1 MATAARPRI
10 GPHGRFFAT
19 KFVPVMLAIGVGAGV
34 SLGLSLRGEPVA
46 SAFWSQVMT
55 IVGLSALPLVVV
67 AMRAPSYATERWR
80 QVSTA
85 AIVLAFLVVLAIVGV
100 CMHELARVVPDGRAP
115 EPPGVVG
122 LFVTCIGTGVILAA
136 VACGVVI
143 AFFQESGSMEP
154 LPGERPAVKANAA
167 REQAD

>member
-1 MATAARPRI
+1 MSPAPRAE
-10 GPHGRFFAT
+10 P
-19 KFVPVMLAIGVGAGV
+19 IGVPERRSG
-34 SLGLSLRGEPVA
+34 
-46 SAFWSQVMT
+46 WS
-55 IVGLSALPLVVV
+55 
-67 AMRAPSYATERWR
+67 
-80 QVSTA
+80 
-85 AIVLAFLVVLAIVGV
+85 
-100 CMHELARVVPDGRAP
+100 P